1 MRRTHVEGIEPMHIS
16 ERPRVIVLAGAT
28 GFIGSAALDALARR
42 PDVLVRALARTPGA
56 AREGVE
62 WVPADLCD
70 PGSLRGVCEGAA
82 ALVNLASYIGRDE
95 ERCHTVNVV
104 GGAALL
110 AEAVRAG
117 VRRIVHLST
126 AAVYGNLP
134 HRGIEVDEVAPDPV
148 SAASRSRLAAEAPVL
163 AAGGTVLRPGLVLG
177 AGDRWVVPALAE
189 LVDRVPAN
197 WDGGRALLSL
207 IDVCELARLIDA
219 LATAPGPLPGGIHH
233 ASHPAPVKSADLVSA
248 LATEGILPE
257 VREEWPWDRCV
268 ERLRERP
275 GRVTERQF
283 SLLARDYHQRADPI
297 WRLTGLRPT
306 PTALA
311 LLPSA
316 APWYR
321 AHLTRT

>member
-1 MRRTHVEGIEPMHIS
+1 MQIS
-16 ERPRVIVLAGAT
+16 ERPRVIVLTGAT
-28 GFIGSAALDALARR
+28 GFIGSATLDALARC
-42 PDVLVRALARTPGA
+42 PGVLVRALARTPGA
-56 AREGVE
+56 EREGVE
-62 WVPADLCD
+62 WVRADLGD

-95 ERCHTVNVV
+95 ERCHTVNVL

-110 AEAVRAG
+110 TEAVRAG

-148 SAASRSRLAAEAPVL
+148 SAASRTRLAAEAPVL

-189 LVDRVPAN
+189 LIDRVPAS
-197 WDGGRALLSL
+197 WDGGRALLSM
-207 IDVCELARLIDA
+207 IDVGELARLIDA
-219 LATAPGPLPGGIHH
+219 LATAPVSVAGGIHH
-233 ASHPAPVKSADLVSA
+233 ASHPAAVTSADLVSA
-248 LATEGILPE
+248 LAAEGILPA
-257 VREEWPWDRCV
+257 VREEWSWARCL
-268 ERLRERP
+268 EQLRRRP

-306 PTALA
+306 PTPLT

-321 AHLTRT
+321 AHLARA

>member
-1 MRRTHVEGIEPMHIS
+1 MS
-16 ERPRVIVLAGAT
+16 ESPRVIVLAGAT
-28 GFIGSAALDALARR
+28 GFIGSAALDALTRR
-42 PDVLVRALARTPGA
+42 PGVRVRALARTPGA

-62 WVPADLCD
+62 WVPADLGD

-82 ALVNLASYIGRDE
+82 SLVNLASYIGRDE
-95 ERCHTVNVV
+95 ERCHTVNVR

-189 LVDRVPAN
+189 LIDRVPAS
-197 WDGGRALLSL
+197 WDGGRALLSVV
-207 IDVCELARLIDA
+207 DVGELARLIDT
-219 LATAPGPLPGGIHH
+219 LATAPAPLRGGIHH
-233 ASHPAPVKSADLVSA
+233 ASHPAPVTSAGLLAA
-248 LATEGILPE
+248 LAAEGILPE

-268 ERLRERP
+268 EQLRERP

-283 SLLARDYHQRADPI
+283 SLLSRDYHQRADPI

-306 PTALA
+306 PTPLA

-321 AHLTRT
+321 AHLARV

>member
-1 MRRTHVEGIEPMHIS
+1 MQIS
-16 ERPRVIVLAGAT
+16 ERPRVIVLTGAT

-42 PDVLVRALARTPGA
+42 PGVLVRALARTPGA
-56 AREGVE
+56 EREGVE
-62 WVPADLCD
+62 WVRADLGD

-95 ERCHTVNVV
+95 DRCHTVNVL

-110 AEAVRAG
+110 AEAARAG
-117 VRRIVHLST
+117 VGRIVHLST

-148 SAASRSRLAAEAPVL
+148 SAASRTRLAAEAPVL

-189 LVDRVPAN
+189 LIDRVPAS
-197 WDGGRALLSL
+197 WDGGRALLSV
-207 IDVCELARLIDA
+207 IDVGELARLIDA
-219 LATAPGPLPGGIHH
+219 LATAPGPVVGGIHH
-233 ASHPAPVKSADLVSA
+233 ASHPSAVTSAGLVSA
-248 LATEGILPE
+248 LAAEGILPE
-257 VREEWPWDRCV
+257 VREEWSWNRCL
-268 ERLRERP
+268 EQLRLRP

-283 SLLARDYHQRADPI
+283 SLLARDYHQRADSI
-297 WRLTGLRPT
+297 WRLTRLRPT
-306 PTALA
+306 PTPLS

-321 AHLTRT
+321 AHLAGA

>member
-1 MRRTHVEGIEPMHIS
+1 MHLS
-16 ERPRVIVLAGAT
+16 ERPHVIVLAGAT

-42 PDVLVRALARTPGA
+42 PDVRVRALARSPGT

-62 WVPADLCD
+62 WCLADLCD
-70 PGSLRGVCEGAA
+70 PGSLRGVCEGAT
-82 ALVNLASYIGRDE
+82 ALVNLASYIGRDA
-95 ERCHTVNVV
+95 ERCHTVNVL

-110 AEAVRAG
+110 SEALRAG

-126 AAVYGNLP
+126 AAVYGNIP
-134 HRGIEVDEVAPDPV
+134 HRGIEVDGVAPDPV
-148 SAASRSRLAAEAPVL
+148 SAASRSRLEAEAPVL

-189 LVDRVPAN
+189 LVNRVPASWN
-197 WDGGRALLSL
+197 GGRALLSVV
-207 IDVCELARLIDA
+207 DVGELARLIDA
-219 LATAPGPLPGGIHH
+219 LATVPDPPGGAIHH
-233 ASHPAPVKSADLVSA
+233 ASHPVPVTSASLVSA
-248 LATEGILPE
+248 LAAEGILPE
-257 VREEWPWDRCV
+257 VREEWPWDLCL

-297 WRLTGLRPT
+297 WQLTGLRPT
-306 PTALA
+306 PTPLA

-321 AHLTRT
+321 AHLARA